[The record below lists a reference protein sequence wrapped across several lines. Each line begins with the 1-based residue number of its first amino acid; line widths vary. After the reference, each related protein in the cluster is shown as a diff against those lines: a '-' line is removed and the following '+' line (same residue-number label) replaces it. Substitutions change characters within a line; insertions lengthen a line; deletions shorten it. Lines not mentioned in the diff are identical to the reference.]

1 MFPNRSL
8 NCRSLTG
15 RSGARD
21 FINEPYGEM
30 TGNGQGVSADT
41 FPRAPRTPRRR
52 RRRLFSDDEGKRR
65 GMTTV
70 SVDFKPSQ
78 AAMVSHQLDID
89 KPVSEQVAGLR
100 ASLVQELVCPHER
113 HLGGGAGLVVH
124 AAGAFA
130 LGALDADDC
139 LATAAALYRANVES
153 AILTAHL
160 ATHLLTPKGLLILT
174 GALGAVHPTPEFV
187 GYGASKAATHHL
199 VQSAAA
205 SDSAR
210 QGQWDVLGLLP
221 RVIDTP
227 SNRLTMPDADRSD
240 WTELDDLAEICA
252 DWYADEGGARPPSG
266 ALVQV
271 QTFDGLT
278 TWTPLTVEGVQERQA
293 EI

>member
-1 MFPNRSL
+1 MATAALKGNIAVVVGGAGAM
-8 NCRSLTG
+8 G
-15 RSGARD
+15 RAI
-21 FINEPYGEM
+21 INKCA
-30 TGNGQGVSADT
+30 TI
-41 FPRAPRTPRRR
+41 
-52 RRRLFSDDEGKRR
+52 

-240 WTELDDLAEICA
+240 WTELDDLAEISCRT
-252 DWYADEGGARPPSG
+252 GARTRGRGRLG
-266 ALVQV
+266 ALAGA
-271 QTFDGLT
+271 DL
-278 TWTPLTVEGVQERQA
+278 
-293 EI
+293 